1 MIDGPTGFRELRSA
15 PHEEH
20 FTPLRQRFAPR
31 CFHFVVFPSLMPTN
45 RIYSNIMTKLNS
57 APVIVAGLT
66 LSALL
71 VSSQTSHAQGCV
83 ATRGSGGGMLPH
95 GEDVYLQPNSWE
107 AKLGYRWLYSDR
119 HFIGRVENK
128 KRQALGTD
136 VRNDS
141 HFIDTTIAYG
151 ISKRTSV
158 SLTLPFVSS
167 QRSSLYEHG
176 AVDAAGNPERHEMS
190 ASGLADVRLTTT
202 TWLFDPEAHHSGNI
216 ALGIGVK
223 APTGDSEAK
232 DIKYKNKNEDK
243 KIPSVIGDNYSALDF
258 VDQSIQPGDGGW
270 GFIVEAQ
277 GFQKLFDNA
286 AAYMQMSY
294 LISPEEMNGAYSYY
308 PRGSQVKRFHS
319 VPDSYLLRAG
329 LSYSVWPSKGLSLS
343 LGARMEGVPVE
354 DLIGGSLG
362 FRRPGYAV
370 SIEPGVNWAYKK
382 LSFNLTVPIAVER
395 NRQRSYIEEVGHGG
409 DGRGGDA
416 AFADYIIT
424 SSVSYRF

>member
-1 MIDGPTGFRELRSA
+1 MR
-15 PHEEH
+15 
-20 FTPLRQRFAPR
+20 
-31 CFHFVVFPSLMPTN
+31 TN

-95 GEDVYLQPNSWE
+95 GDDVYLQPNSWE
-107 AKLGYRWLYSDR
+107 ATLGYRWLYSDR
-119 HFIGRVENK
+119 HFKGREEQK
-128 KRQALGTD
+128 ERQALGTD

-176 AVDAAGNPERHEMS
+176 AVDAAGNQERHEMS

-232 DIKYKNKNEDK
+232 DIKYKKDK
-243 KIPSVIGDNYSALDF
+243 PERDF

-294 LISPEEMNGAYSYY
+294 LISPEEMNGAYRI
-308 PRGSQVKRFHS
+308 PRGSQVKQFHS

-343 LGARMEGVPVE
+343 LGGRMEGVPVE

-362 FRRPGYAV
+362 YRRPGYAV

-395 NRQRSYIEEVGHGG
+395 NRERSYIEIVEN
-409 DGRGGDA
+409 RPGGDA

>member
-1 MIDGPTGFRELRSA
+1 MRE
-15 PHEEH
+15 
-20 FTPLRQRFAPR
+20 
-31 CFHFVVFPSLMPTN
+31 N

-57 APVIVAGLT
+57 VPVIVAGLT
-66 LSALL
+66 LSALR

-95 GEDVYLQPNSWE
+95 GDDVYLQPNSWE
-107 AKLGYRWLYSDR
+107 ATLGYRWLYSDR
-119 HFIGRVENK
+119 HFKGREEQK
-128 KRQALGTD
+128 ERQALGTD

-176 AVDAAGNPERHEMS
+176 AKDAAGNRERHEMS

-232 DIKYKNKNEDK
+232 DIKYKN
-243 KIPSVIGDNYSALDF
+243 SATLGNYTVMDF

-277 GFQKLFDNA
+277 GFQKLFNNA

-294 LISPEEMNGAYSYY
+294 LISPKEMNGAYSLTGT
-308 PRGSQVKRFHS
+308 PQVKRFHS

-343 LGARMEGVPVE
+343 LGGRMEGVPVE

-395 NRQRSYIEEVGHGG
+395 NRERSYIEIVEN
-409 DGRGGDA
+409 RPGGDA

>member
-1 MIDGPTGFRELRSA
+1 MRE
-15 PHEEH
+15 
-20 FTPLRQRFAPR
+20 
-31 CFHFVVFPSLMPTN
+31 N

-57 APVIVAGLT
+57 VPVIVAGLT

-107 AKLGYRWLYSDR
+107 ATLGYRWLYSDR
-119 HFIGRVENK
+119 HFKGREEQK
-128 KRQALGTD
+128 ERQALGTD

-176 AVDAAGNPERHEMS
+176 AKDAAGNRERHEMS

-232 DIKYKNKNEDK
+232 DIKYKN
-243 KIPSVIGDNYSALDF
+243 SATLGNYTVMDF

-277 GFQKLFDNA
+277 GFQKLFNNA

-294 LISPEEMNGAYSYY
+294 LISPKEMNGAYSLTGT
-308 PRGSQVKRFHS
+308 PQVKRFHS

-343 LGARMEGVPVE
+343 LGGRMEGVPVE

-395 NRQRSYIEEVGHGG
+395 NRERSYIEIVEN
-409 DGRGGDA
+409 RPGGDA

>member
-1 MIDGPTGFRELRSA
+1 MR
-15 PHEEH
+15 
-20 FTPLRQRFAPR
+20 
-31 CFHFVVFPSLMPTN
+31 TN

-57 APVIVAGLT
+57 VPVIVAGLT

-95 GEDVYLQPNSWE
+95 GDDVYLQPNSWE
-107 AKLGYRWLYSDR
+107 ATLGYRWLYSDR
-119 HFIGRVENK
+119 HFKGREEQK
-128 KRQALGTD
+128 ERQALGTD

-176 AVDAAGNPERHEMS
+176 AKDAAGNRERHEMS

-232 DIKYKNKNEDK
+232 DIKYKN
-243 KIPSVIGDNYSALDF
+243 SATLGNYTVLDF

-270 GFIVEAQ
+270 GFIMEAQ
-277 GFQKLFDNA
+277 GFQKLFNNA

-294 LISPEEMNGAYSYY
+294 LISPEEMNGAYSLTGT
-308 PRGSQVKRFHS
+308 PQVKRFHS

-395 NRQRSYIEEVGHGG
+395 NRERSYIEIVEN
-409 DGRGGDA
+409 RPGGDA

>member
-1 MIDGPTGFRELRSA
+1 MR
-15 PHEEH
+15 
-20 FTPLRQRFAPR
+20 
-31 CFHFVVFPSLMPTN
+31 TN

-57 APVIVAGLT
+57 VPVIVAGLT

-107 AKLGYRWLYSDR
+107 ATLGYRWLYSDR
-119 HFIGRVENK
+119 HFKGREEQK
-128 KRQALGTD
+128 ERQALGTD

-176 AVDAAGNPERHEMS
+176 AVDVDGNRERHEMS

-232 DIKYKNKNEDK
+232 DIKYKN
-243 KIPSVIGDNYSALDF
+243 SATLGNYTVMDF

-277 GFQKLFDNA
+277 GFQKLFNNA

-294 LISPEEMNGAYSYY
+294 LISPKEMNGAYSLTGT
-308 PRGSQVKRFHS
+308 PQVKRFHS

-409 DGRGGDA
+409 NGIGGDA

>member
-1 MIDGPTGFRELRSA
+1 
-15 PHEEH
+15 
-20 FTPLRQRFAPR
+20 
-31 CFHFVVFPSLMPTN
+31 
-45 RIYSNIMTKLNS
+45 
-57 APVIVAGLT
+57 
-66 LSALL
+66 
-71 VSSQTSHAQGCV
+71 
-83 ATRGSGGGMLPH
+83 MLPH

-107 AKLGYRWLYSDR
+107 ATLGYRWLYSDR
-119 HFIGRVENK
+119 HFKGREEQK
-128 KRQALGTD
+128 HRQAEGSD

-141 HFIDTTIAYG
+141 HFIDATIAYG

-167 QRSSLYEHG
+167 QRSSIYEHR
-176 AVDAAGNPERHEMS
+176 ALDAAGNEERHEMS

-232 DIKYKNKNEDK
+232 DIKYKNSGTKKN
-243 KIPSVIGDNYSALDF
+243 PGTNYTQLDF

-294 LISPEEMNGAYSYY
+294 LISPEEMNGAYRLTGT
-308 PRGSQVKRFHS
+308 PQVKQFHS

-395 NRQRSYIEEVGHGG
+395 NRQRSYIEIVEN
-409 DGRGGDA
+409 RPGGDA

>member
-1 MIDGPTGFRELRSA
+1 MRE
-15 PHEEH
+15 
-20 FTPLRQRFAPR
+20 
-31 CFHFVVFPSLMPTN
+31 N

-57 APVIVAGLT
+57 VPVIVAGLT

-95 GEDVYLQPNSWE
+95 GDDVYLQPNSWE
-107 AKLGYRWLYSDR
+107 ATLGYRWLYSDR
-119 HFIGRVENK
+119 HFKGREEQK
-128 KRQALGTD
+128 ERQALGTD

-176 AVDAAGNPERHEMS
+176 AKDAAGNRERHEMS

-232 DIKYKNKNEDK
+232 DIKYKN
-243 KIPSVIGDNYSALDF
+243 SATLGNYTVLDF

-286 AAYMQMSY
+286 VAYMQMSY
-294 LISPEEMNGAYSYY
+294 LISPEEMNGAYSLTGT
-308 PRGSQVKRFHS
+308 PQVKRFHS

-343 LGARMEGVPVE
+343 LGGRMEGVPVE

-395 NRQRSYIEEVGHGG
+395 NRERSYIEIVEN
-409 DGRGGDA
+409 RPGGDA

>member
-1 MIDGPTGFRELRSA
+1 MR
-15 PHEEH
+15 
-20 FTPLRQRFAPR
+20 
-31 CFHFVVFPSLMPTN
+31 TN

-57 APVIVAGLT
+57 VPVIVAGLT

-95 GEDVYLQPNSWE
+95 GDDVYLQPNSWE
-107 AKLGYRWLYSDR
+107 ATLGYRWLYSDR
-119 HFIGRVENK
+119 HFKGREEQK
-128 KRQALGTD
+128 ERQALGTD

-176 AVDAAGNPERHEMS
+176 AKDAAGNRERHEMS

-232 DIKYKNKNEDK
+232 DIKYKN
-243 KIPSVIGDNYSALDF
+243 SATLGNYTVMDF

-277 GFQKLFDNA
+277 GFQKLFNNA

-294 LISPEEMNGAYSYY
+294 LISPKEMNGAYSLTGT
-308 PRGSQVKRFHS
+308 PQVKRFHS

-343 LGARMEGVPVE
+343 LGGRMEGVPVE

-395 NRQRSYIEEVGHGG
+395 NRERSYIEIVEN
-409 DGRGGDA
+409 RPGGDA

>member
-1 MIDGPTGFRELRSA
+1 M
-15 PHEEH
+15 
-20 FTPLRQRFAPR
+20 
-31 CFHFVVFPSLMPTN
+31 N
-45 RIYSNIMTKLNS
+45 SNIMTKLNS
-57 APVIVAGLT
+57 VSVIVAGLT

-95 GEDVYLQPNSWE
+95 GDDVYLQPNSWE
-107 AKLGYRWLYSDR
+107 ATLGYRWLYSDR
-119 HFIGRVENK
+119 HFKGREEQK
-128 KRQALGTD
+128 ARQALGTD

-176 AVDAAGNPERHEMS
+176 AVDAAGNRERHEMS
-190 ASGLADVRLTTT
+190 ASGLADVRLTST

-232 DIKYKNKNEDK
+232 DIKYKKDK
-243 KIPSVIGDNYSALDF
+243 MESDF

-294 LISPEEMNGAYSYY
+294 LISPEEMNGAYRMKMI
-308 PRGSQVKRFHS
+308 PPGSEVKQFHS

-343 LGARMEGVPVE
+343 LGGRMEGVPVE

-395 NRQRSYIEEVGHGG
+395 NRQRSYIEEPGK
-409 DGRGGDA
+409 GGDA

>member
-1 MIDGPTGFRELRSA
+1 MRR
-15 PHEEH
+15 
-20 FTPLRQRFAPR
+20 
-31 CFHFVVFPSLMPTN
+31 N

-95 GEDVYLQPNSWE
+95 GDDVYLQPNSWE
-107 AKLGYRWLYSDR
+107 ATLGYRWLYSDR
-119 HFIGRVENK
+119 HFKGREEQK
-128 KRQALGTD
+128 ERQALGTD

-176 AVDAAGNPERHEMS
+176 AKDAAGNRERHEMS

-232 DIKYKNKNEDK
+232 DIKYKN
-243 KIPSVIGDNYSALDF
+243 SATLGNYTVMDF

-277 GFQKLFDNA
+277 GFQKLFNNA

-294 LISPEEMNGAYSYY
+294 LISPKEMNGAYSLTGT
-308 PRGSQVKRFHS
+308 PQVKRFHS

-343 LGARMEGVPVE
+343 LGGRMEGVPVE

-395 NRQRSYIEEVGHGG
+395 NRERSYIEIVEN
-409 DGRGGDA
+409 RPGGDA

>member
-1 MIDGPTGFRELRSA
+1 MRE
-15 PHEEH
+15 
-20 FTPLRQRFAPR
+20 
-31 CFHFVVFPSLMPTN
+31 N

-57 APVIVAGLT
+57 VPVIVAGLT

-95 GEDVYLQPNSWE
+95 GDDVYLQPNSWE
-107 AKLGYRWLYSDR
+107 ATLGYRWLYSDR
-119 HFIGRVENK
+119 HFKGREEQK
-128 KRQALGTD
+128 ERQALGTD

-176 AVDAAGNPERHEMS
+176 AKDAAGNRERHEMS

-232 DIKYKNKNEDK
+232 DIKYKN
-243 KIPSVIGDNYSALDF
+243 SATLGNYTVMDF

-277 GFQKLFDNA
+277 GFQKLFNNA

-294 LISPEEMNGAYSYY
+294 LISPKEMNGAYSLTGT
-308 PRGSQVKRFHS
+308 PQVKRFHS

-343 LGARMEGVPVE
+343 LGGRMEGVPVE

-409 DGRGGDA
+409 NGIGGDA